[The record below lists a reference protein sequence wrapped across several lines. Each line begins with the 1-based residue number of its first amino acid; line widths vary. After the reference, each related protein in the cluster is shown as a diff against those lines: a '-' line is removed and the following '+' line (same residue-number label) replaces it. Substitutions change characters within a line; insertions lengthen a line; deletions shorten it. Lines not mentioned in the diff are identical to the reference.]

1 MKKLLAIVLAL
12 AMVLSVS
19 IAVSAA
25 DFSNQWGDESG
36 SSSEPEKPEAFFEVS
51 LIESDYEYVRGEDI
65 TFVVSVKDINLPGKT
80 DIGGTLISPIND
92 GIGLLAFNVL
102 YDPEFLTPKF
112 AAAEDGD
119 GDKGDLSAVVTKMPS
134 GWECLGK
141 INAEEGIVDIAVAD
155 GNDIKSLVPARTDGS
170 IAFAFTFTVADDCE
184 EDKLSITCDCPFA
197 TNADGKK
204 ECYSTS
210 RGIDI
215 TKATPAI
222 QPEELEALPASA
234 ISLDYAGYKHVNGV
248 SFIYH
253 TDAATTVG
261 AITEKF
267 VGSVKDAN
275 AFGIIMFGDDG
286 IVNYVNLKLG
296 RKTAGSTEIVGEK
309 DAVPVPAN
317 TFVIGVNAYG
327 ADGSGTNPEF
337 TPFNEKVKLG
347 SIIKVYNIN
356 NEGFPYLT
364 EAVALKQA
372 GFTITNLEDV
382 PSDADVIKTAGFIF
396 EADQTVIMATDKET
410 TLAELAGRGGD
421 YNEEETDLNYWGVI
435 IFNKDD
441 GAITYQ
447 NKTLG
452 RPSGIKSDVVVP
464 ENSYVIAVHGSNAT
478 INNAKVGDIVTLYNA
493 DFDTL
498 AALKG
503 NVPANKMGY
512 KVAEPAPEVFE
523 FVLGAPIDYDEVK
536 GIIRVF
542 ADDTFT
548 EAEFAKLIINKEKLV
563 FADKDG
569 KAIGKYVGTGAT
581 VKIDG
586 TDVSATIIIMGDVD
600 CNGEVNAKDYGLM
613 KRHCL
618 NTYKITGIAEEA
630 GKLLGGSTIAA
641 KDYGYCKR
649 VCLKTAKMVDLNK

>member
-1 MKKLLAIVLAL
+1 MKKLLATVLAL

-19 IAVSAA
+19 LAVSAA
-25 DFSNQWGDESG
+25 DFSNQWGDEPG
-36 SSSEPEKPEAFFEVS
+36 SSSEPEKPEAFFQVS
-51 LIESDYEYVRGEDI
+51 LIESDFEYVRGEDV
-65 TFVVSVKDINLPGKT
+65 TFVVSVKDINLPGET
-80 DIGGTLISPIND
+80 NLNGNLRQPVND
-92 GIGLLAFNVL
+92 GIALVAFNVL

-112 AAAEDGD
+112 EAVEDEDG
-119 GDKGDLSAVVTKMPS
+119 KGDFSSVLTTSPS

-141 INAEEGIVDIAVAD
+141 IDAENGIVDIAASDANAV
-155 GNDIKSLVPARTDGS
+155 NDPQLARTDGS
-170 IAFAFTFTVADDCE
+170 IVFTFTFTVADDCE
-184 EDKLSITCDCPFA
+184 EDKLTISCDCPFA

-210 RGIDI
+210 RGVVI

-222 QPEELEALPASA
+222 QPEELEALPANA
-234 ISLDYAGYKHVNGV
+234 IPLDYAGYKHANGV

-253 TDAATTVG
+253 TETATTIG

-275 AFGIIMFGDDG
+275 YFGIIMFGDDG
-286 IVNYVNLKLG
+286 IVNYVNLTLG
-296 RKTAGSTEIVGEK
+296 RKASGATEVLGEK
-309 DAVPVPAN
+309 DAVPVPAD
-317 TFVIGVNAYG
+317 TFVIGVNAAG
-327 ADGSGTNPEF
+327 ADGSGTNPDF
-337 TPFNEKVKLG
+337 TPFNENAKLG

-356 NEGFPYLT
+356 EEGFPYLT
-364 EAVALKQA
+364 EATELKQA

-382 PSDADVIKTAGFIF
+382 PSDANIIKTAGFIF
-396 EADQTVIMATDKET
+396 EADQSVIMATDKKT
-410 TLAELAGRGGD
+410 TIAELAGRGGD
-421 YNEEETDLNYWGVI
+421 YNTDETDLNYWGVI

-441 GAITYQ
+441 GVITYQ
-447 NKTLG
+447 NVTLG
-452 RPSGIKSDVVVP
+452 RPNGIKSDVEVP
-464 ENSYVIAVHGSNAT
+464 ANSYVIAVHGSNNALKE
-478 INNAKVGDIVTLYNA
+478 AKVGDIVTLYNA

-503 NVPANKMGY
+503 NTPANKMGY
-512 KVAEPAPEVFE
+512 KIAEPAPEEFE
-523 FVLGAPIDYDEVK
+523 FVLGAPIKYDKVN

-542 ADDTFT
+542 ADNSFD
-548 EAEFAKLIINKEKLV
+548 EASFAKLIINDNLV

-569 KAIGKYVGTGAT
+569 KAIGKYVGSGAT

-586 TDVSATIIIMGDVD
+586 TDVSATIIIMGDVNCD
-600 CNGEVNAKDYGLM
+600 GEVNAKDYQLM

-618 NTYKITGIAEEA
+618 KNFKLEGFGAEA
-630 GKLLGGSTIAA
+630 GKLFGGSDIAA